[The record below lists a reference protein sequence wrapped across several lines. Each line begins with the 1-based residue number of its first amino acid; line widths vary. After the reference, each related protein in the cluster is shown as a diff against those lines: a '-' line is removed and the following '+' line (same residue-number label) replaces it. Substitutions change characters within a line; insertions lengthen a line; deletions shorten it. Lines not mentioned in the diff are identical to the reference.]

1 MRTSDYRMRLKQFI
15 YIIGMLFISIPSF
28 SQTTK
33 QQQLEEQRR
42 RLKAQ
47 IEEVKSLLADN
58 KLKQRSVLDEV
69 ETLNSQIN
77 TRQNL
82 IKITNQQT
90 NLLTREMNA
99 NLKKI
104 ESYRKELQLLKE
116 DYAKMVV
123 KSYRSKSQQSKIMFL
138 LSSTNFTQ
146 AYKRLQ
152 YIKQY
157 NEHRKEQAD
166 QIQSRTEKLQTLN
179 KNLSQRKKD
188 KERLVEENRIT
199 QERLAKEKEQQQV
212 LIASIRKKEGTYK
225 KEIKKKQEQA
235 SAIDRAIE
243 KLIREAIAKA
253 NKKAGNKAAKKGSAT
268 TFALTPEDKKL
279 ADNFTS
285 NKGKFPWPVG
295 TGKLTKK
302 YGRQPHPTLPNIQIN
317 SSGVELETGP
327 GEKARAIFEGE
338 VMAIQQLKGAG
349 KLVHVRHGN
358 YITVYYNLEKI
369 LVKEGDKVSTKQ
381 NIGEVRT
388 NPATGRAIMKFL
400 IFKDTKKLNPQ
411 SWVYKL

>member
-1 MRTSDYRMRLKQFI
+1 MKLKQGL
-15 YIIGMLFISIPSF
+15 YIFGILVLMGIPSF
-28 SQTTK
+28 SQSAK
-33 QQQLEEQRR
+33 QQQLEEQPR
-42 RLKAQ
+42 RLKEQ
-47 IEEVKSLLADN
+47 IEQMRSLLADN
-58 KLKQRSVLDEV
+58 KLKERSVLDEV
-69 ETLNSQIN
+69 ETLSSQIS

-82 IKITNQQT
+82 IKITNQQA
-90 NLLTREMNA
+90 NLLTREVNA
-99 NLKKI
+99 NLKKMQ
-104 ESYRKELQLLKE
+104 SYREEVKLLKE
-116 DYAKMVV
+116 DYARMVV
-123 KSYRSKSQQSKIMFL
+123 KSYKSKSQKSKIMFL
-138 LSSTNFTQ
+138 LSSADFTQ

-166 QIQSRTEKLQTLN
+166 QIQSRSKELQTLN
-179 KNLSQRKKD
+179 KGLLQQKKD
-188 KERLVEENRIT
+188 KQILLEENRDA
-199 QERLAKEKEQQQV
+199 QERLKQEKKQQKA
-212 LIASIRKKEGTYK
+212 LMATIRKKEGTYK

-235 SAIDRAIE
+235 SALDRAIE
-243 KLIREAIAKA
+243 KLIREVIAKA
-253 NKKAGNKAAKKGSAT
+253 NKKAGKKASKKGSAT

-317 SSGVELETGP
+317 SSGVELETRP

-338 VMAIQQLKGAG
+338 VMAIQKLKNAG
-349 KLVHVRHGN
+349 RLLQVRHGN
-358 YITVYYNLEKI
+358 YITVYYNLENI
-369 LVKEGDKVSTKQ
+369 SVKEGQKVATKQ

-388 NPATGRAIMKFL
+388 NPTTGRAIMKFL

-411 SWVYKL
+411 SWIYKM

>member
-1 MRTSDYRMRLKQFI
+1 MRLKQLI
-15 YIIGMLFISIPSF
+15 YIFGMLLISIPSF
-28 SQTTK
+28 SQSTK

-42 RLKAQ
+42 RLKEQ
-47 IEEVKSLLADN
+47 IEQMRSLLADT
-58 KLKQRSVLDEV
+58 KLKERSVLDEV
-69 ETLNSQIN
+69 ETLNSQIS

-82 IKITNQQT
+82 IKITNQQA
-90 NLLTREMNA
+90 NLLTREVNS
-99 NLKKI
+99 NLKKMQ
-104 ESYRKELQLLKE
+104 SYREELKVLKE
-116 DYAKMVV
+116 DYAKMIV
-123 KSYRSKSQQSKIMFL
+123 KSYKSKSQQSKIMFL
-138 LSSTNFTQ
+138 LSSSDFAQ

-152 YIKQY
+152 YMKQY

-166 QIQSRTEKLQTLN
+166 QIQTRAEELQTLN
-179 KNLSQRKKD
+179 KNLLERKKK
-188 KERLVEENRIT
+188 KELLVEENRDA
-199 QERLAKEKEQQQV
+199 QEQLKEEKLQQQA
-212 LIASIRKKEGTYK
+212 LMASIRKKEGTYK

-253 NKKAGNKAAKKGSAT
+253 NKKAGKKASKKGSAT

-279 ADNFTS
+279 ADNFTA

-317 SSGVELETGP
+317 SSGVELETRP

-338 VMAIQQLKGAG
+338 VMAIQKLKNAG
-349 KLVHVRHGN
+349 RLLQVRHGN
-358 YITVYYNLEKI
+358 YITVYYNLENI
-369 LVKEGDKVSTKQ
+369 SVKEGQKVSTKQ
-381 NIGEVRT
+381 NIGEVRV
-388 NPATGRAIMKFL
+388 NPTTGRAIMKFL

-411 SWVYKL
+411 SWIYKM

>member
-1 MRTSDYRMRLKQFI
+1 MRLKQLI
-15 YIIGMLFISIPSF
+15 YIIGALLISVSSF
-28 SQTTK
+28 SQSTK

-47 IEEVKSLLADN
+47 IEEMKMLLAGT
-58 KLKQRSVLDEV
+58 KIKERSVLDEV
-69 ETLNSQIN
+69 ETLNSQIS

-82 IKITNQQT
+82 IKITNQQA
-90 NLLTREMNA
+90 NLLTREINA
-99 NLKKI
+99 NLKKMG
-104 ESYRKELQLLKE
+104 SYRDELKVLKE

-123 KSYRSKSQQSKIMFL
+123 KSYKSKSQNSKIMFL
-138 LSSTNFTQ
+138 LSSTDFMQ

-152 YIKQY
+152 YMKQY
-157 NEHRKEQAD
+157 NEHRKEQAE
-166 QIQSRTEKLQTLN
+166 QIQKRTEELQALN
-179 KNLSQRKKD
+179 KSLIERKKK
-188 KERLVEENRIT
+188 KEQLITENRDA
-199 QERLAKEKEQQQV
+199 QEQLKKEKKQQQS
-212 LIASIRKKEGTYK
+212 LMATIRKKEGTYK

-253 NKKAGNKAAKKGSAT
+253 NKKAGKKASKKGSAT

-279 ADNFTS
+279 ADNFTA

-317 SSGVELETGP
+317 SSGVELETRP
-327 GEKARAIFEGE
+327 GEKARAIFQGE
-338 VMAIQQLKGAG
+338 VMAIQQLKNAG

-358 YITVYYNLEKI
+358 YITVYYNLENI
-369 LVKEGDKVSTKQ
+369 SVKEGQKISTKQ
-381 NIGEVRT
+381 SIGEVRV
-388 NPATGRAIMKFL
+388 NPRNGRAIMKFL

-411 SWVYKL
+411 TWIYKM